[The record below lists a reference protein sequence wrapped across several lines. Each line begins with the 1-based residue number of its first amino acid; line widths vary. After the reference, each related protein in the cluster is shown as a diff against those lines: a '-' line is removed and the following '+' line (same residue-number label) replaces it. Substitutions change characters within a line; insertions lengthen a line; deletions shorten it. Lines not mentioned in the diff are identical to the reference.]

1 MVEGRVEQET
11 HIARA
16 IETGIR
22 LGAVFLLAMLVY
34 DIVKPFLSPALWGI
48 IIAVAGY
55 PAYRRLVSLC
65 GGREKLAAGIFS
77 LLGVALLITPTVMLT
92 GALVDGVQAL
102 ASNIQ
107 DGGIDIP
114 PPKPEVA
121 DWPFV
126 GERVYASWS
135 RAAVDLQGALEKL
148 SPQIETLSGWLLKA
162 AASAGAG
169 VLQFLLSILIAGA
182 VLANAEGGGRVATR
196 LFVRLAP
203 GSGAGFAKL
212 AEQTVRSVAAGVIG
226 VAVIQALLAGAGFFA
241 AGVPGAAFLVL
252 ICLLLGVVQ
261 LPLALVMLPVL
272 AWVWTSTPTLTA
284 VLFTIWSVPAS
295 LSDNVLKPILLGRGV
310 QAPMLVI
317 FLGAIG
323 GFVAS
328 GIIGLFIGAVILV
341 LAYELLSVWLGVT
354 REEAPVES
362 G

>member
-1 MVEGRVEQET
+1 
-11 HIARA
+11 
-16 IETGIR
+16 
-22 LGAVFLLAMLVY
+22 VFVLAFLVY
-34 DIVKPFLSPALWGI
+34 DIIRPFLSPVLWGI

-55 PAYRRLVSLC
+55 PAYRRLVKLC
-65 GGREKLAAGIFS
+65 GGREKLAAGVFS
-77 LLGVALLITPTVMLT
+77 LLGLVLLITPTVMLT
-92 GALVDGVQAL
+92 GALVDAVQAL
-102 ASNIQ
+102 ASDIQ
-107 DGGIDIP
+107 DGRLDIP
-114 PPKPEVA
+114 PPRSEVQ
-121 DWPFV
+121 DWPIV
-126 GERVYASWS
+126 GERVYAAWS
-135 RAAVDLQGALEKL
+135 RAAVDLQGALERL
-148 SPQIETLSGWLLKA
+148 SPQIETLSGWLLKSA
-162 AASAGAG
+162 TSAGAG
-169 VLQFLLSILIAGA
+169 VLQFVLSILISGG
-182 VLANAEGGGRVATR
+182 VLANSEGGSRVVNR

-226 VAVIQALLAGAGFFA
+226 VAVIQALLAGIGFFA

-252 ICLLLGVVQ
+252 VCLLLGVVQ
-261 LPLALVMLPVL
+261 LPLLLVMVPVL

-341 LAYELLSVWLGVT
+341 LAYELLSVWLGET
-354 REEAPVES
+354 DDEAPAES
-362 G
+362 A